1 MHRIFAT
8 VLAVLALT
16 VPSFAQTENAAPA
29 ASGSGPS
36 AAPLK
41 RDIGPSK
48 KLGWRLGTQAYTFRD
63 RSFFETVDTAKSLG
77 LRYIEAYPGQK
88 MSAEDPAKFN
98 HDTTPEQRAAVKQK
112 LKDNDIVVMNYGV
125 VDIPKDEAKAR
136 KVFDFA
142 KDMGIQTICSEPKTE
157 AMDTVEKMAKE
168 YDIKVAI
175 HNHPKP
181 AHYWDPQHV
190 VDAIKDRDPRV
201 GCCADIGH
209 WVRSGIKP
217 VDAMKTVEGRILNF
231 HFKDLNEFGKK
242 EAHDI
247 PWGTGVSD
255 TRAVLEE
262 AKRQNYKGTIMVEY
276 EHGKG
281 PELDANVR
289 KCVEWFDKTVKELAG
304 E

>member
-1 MHRIFAT
+1 MHRTIAAALF
-8 VLAVLALT
+8 VLTFSL
-16 VPSFAQTENAAPA
+16 PSFAQTDAPA
-29 ASGSGPS
+29 A
-36 AAPLK
+36 AAPEAGKPPATK

-63 RSFFETVDTAKSLG
+63 RSLFETIDTAKSLG

-88 MSAEDPAKFN
+88 MSQEDSAKFDHN
-98 HDTTPEQRAAVKQK
+98 TTPEQRAAVKQK
-112 LKDNDIVVMNYGV
+112 LKDTGLVVMNFGV
-125 VDIPKDEAKAR
+125 VDIPADEAKAR
-136 KVFDFA
+136 RLFDFA
-142 KDMGIQTICSEPKTE
+142 KDMGIQTICSEPKPE

-168 YDIKVAI
+168 FDIKVAI
-175 HNHPKP
+175 HNHPTP
-181 AHYWDPQHV
+181 SAYWDPKTV
-190 VDAIKDRDPRV
+190 AAAIKDRDAHV

-217 VDAMKTVEGRILNF
+217 VDAMKIVEGRILNF

-242 EAHDI
+242 EAHDV

-281 PELDANVR
+281 PELDENVR
-289 KCVEWFDKTVKELAG
+289 KCVEWFDKTVKELA

>member
-1 MHRIFAT
+1 MRRTLAALL
-8 VLAVLALT
+8 VLTLAICLS
-16 VPSFAQTENAAPA
+16 PALAQITTPTTAPA
-29 ASGSGPS
+29 T
-36 AAPLK
+36 K

-48 KLGWRLGTQAYTFRD
+48 KLGWRLGAQCWTFRD
-63 RSFFETVDTAKSLG
+63 RSLFETIDTAKSLG
-77 LRYIEAYPGQK
+77 LRYLEMYPGQRL
-88 MSAEDPAKFN
+88 SPDDETKFN
-98 HDTTPEQRAAVKQK
+98 HDAPVELREKVKQR
-112 LKDNDIVVMNYGV
+112 LKDAGLEVWNYGV
-125 VDIPKDEAKAR
+125 VNIPKDEAAAR

-142 KDMGIQTICSEPKTE
+142 KDMKITTICSEPKPD

-190 VDAIKDRDPRV
+190 VEAIKGRDQRV

-217 VDAMKTVEGRILNF
+217 VDAMKQVEGRIMNF
-231 HFKDLNEFGKK
+231 HFKDLSEFGKR
-242 EAHDI
+242 EAIDI

-255 TRAVLEE
+255 VRAVLEE

-281 PELDANVR
+281 PELVENVR
-289 KCVEWFDKTVKELAG
+289 KCIEWFDKTAKELA

>member
-1 MHRIFAT
+1 MHRLIAL
-8 VLAVLALT
+8 VVLALT
-16 VPSFAQTENAAPA
+16 SSTLADTAAAPA
-29 ASGSGPS
+29 AESTPP
-36 AAPLK
+36 APTK

-48 KLGWRLGTQAYTFRD
+48 KLGWRLGVQCWTFRD
-63 RSFFETVDTAKSLG
+63 RSLFEAIDTTKSLG
-77 LRYIEAYPGQK
+77 MRYIEMYPGQR
-88 MSAEDPAKFN
+88 MSPDDDTKFN
-98 HDTTPEQRAAVKQK
+98 HDSTPEQRAKVKQK
-112 LKDNDIVVMNYGV
+112 LKEAGVIVMNYGV
-125 VDIPKDEAKAR
+125 VNIPKDEAAAR
-136 KVFDFA
+136 KVFEFA
-142 KDMGIQTICSEPKTE
+142 KDMGIVTICSEPKTD
-157 AMDTVEKMAKE
+157 ALDTVEKMAKE

-190 VDAIKDRDPRV
+190 VDAVEGRDPRV

-217 VDAMKTVEGRILNF
+217 VDAMKQLEGRIMNF
-231 HFKDLNEFGKK
+231 HFKDLSEFGKR
-242 EAHDI
+242 EAIDI

-255 TRAVLEE
+255 VHAVLEE

-281 PELDANVR
+281 PELVENVK
-289 KCVEWFDKTVKELAG
+289 KCVEWFDKTAKELAG